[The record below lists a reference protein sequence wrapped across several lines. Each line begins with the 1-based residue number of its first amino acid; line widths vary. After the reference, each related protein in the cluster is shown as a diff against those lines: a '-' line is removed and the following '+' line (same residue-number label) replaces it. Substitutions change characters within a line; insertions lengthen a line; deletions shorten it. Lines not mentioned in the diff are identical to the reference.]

1 MSAPWNTPRL
11 PRMRDGYGTSGFGIA
26 VYLAAG
32 LTVFVALL
40 VVVILA
46 GERHFGRVACDTF
59 SRQTGRPTKFVIYTT
74 FDGGDC
80 LTRSGKGTWIPT
92 RSLREFGNAPT
103 P

>member
-1 MSAPWNTPRL
+1 MRRRWNTPRV
-11 PRMRDGYGTSGFGIA
+11 PSMHDGYGLNGLGLV
-26 VYLAAG
+26 VYLGGAVIV
-32 LTVFVALL
+32 LIVLL
-40 VVVILA
+40 IVVILA

-92 RSLREFGNAPT
+92 RNLREFGDKP
-103 P
+103 